1 MLGTC
6 CHIHLK
12 QIIIAANVVYN
23 LLSVC
28 GVAIVNAFAPP
39 AFNLPITIFD
49 LMNHGAVPPIIGE
62 E

>member
-1 MLGTC
+1 
-6 CHIHLK
+6 
-12 QIIIAANVVYN
+12 VYN

>member
-1 MLGTC
+1 
-6 CHIHLK
+6 
-12 QIIIAANVVYN
+12 VYN

-28 GVAIVNAFAPP
+28 EVAIVNAFAPP
-39 AFNLPITIFD
+39 ALNLLITFFD